1 MKKEVVK
8 QYSLV
13 DNIKYAIKMLM
24 QKDKIVVFLLVIA
37 VFIEMLIS
45 LVSVYFPKF
54 VVEQVEMSV
63 GLVRLSSS
71 ILLAAIIIGSLYFIS
86 KFINT
91 KANWHL
97 ITIQAEY
104 IWDLYMHSITCPYMD
119 VASAR
124 GQNKYQRAKDSVF
137 QGDTGCIRT
146 MIPAVLNISI
156 GILGAIVYT
165 LILLS
170 LNWWIP
176 LVLILLS
183 LLSIS
188 VSSYCRNYEQKK
200 KDSWVEIDKKLN
212 YFINKCTDPS
222 WGKEIR
228 LFSMKKW
235 LLGVIANC
243 LKDREYWYNKVE
255 TKKMSAFVCN
265 STIIFIRDGISY
277 FYLILCVAQGK
288 IGISDFILY
297 FNTIVNFSYWITKI
311 VDQISILG
319 TASNLV
325 SDFRDFM
332 ELDSEKNKGKKQ
344 NYRKLD
350 NEIQKIEFKDVS
362 FSYGDS
368 KNIIEGLNLIINK
381 GEKLG
386 LVGVNGAGKTTFVNL
401 LCGLYEPTKGE
412 ILINGFSKSDYDPS
426 ELRKVFS
433 TVFQDSNVF
442 PFTVAENI
450 AMSEKNNTDL
460 ERVLN
465 CIETADLAKK
475 IEGTRDGVSSQVLK
489 ITDNNGLIM
498 SGGEM
503 QKLYLARALYKNGS
517 VMILD
522 EPTAALD
529 PIAERNQYLQYE
541 TICKN
546 KIAIYISHRLAST
559 SFCDKIAFLENGRI
573 VEYGSHDELIKLGGK
588 YDSMFEIQREYYKEE
603 NENSEL
609 VKATALE

>member
-1 MKKEVVK
+1 MKKEMIK
-8 QYSLV
+8 QYGLI

-24 QKDKIVVFLLVIA
+24 QKDKMVVFLLVIT

-54 VVEQVEMSV
+54 VVEQIEINV
-63 GLVRLSSS
+63 GSVRLSIS
-71 ILLAAIIIGSLYFIS
+71 ILLAAIVIGSLYFVS

-119 VASAR
+119 VASAS
-124 GQNKYQRAKDSVF
+124 GQNKYQRAKDSVS

-156 GILGAIVYT
+156 GILGTIVYT

-200 KDSWVEIDKKLN
+200 KDNWVEIDKKLN
-212 YFINKCTDPS
+212 YFINKCADPS

-235 LLGVIANC
+235 LLGIIANC
-243 LKDREYWYNKVE
+243 LKDRGYWYNKVE
-255 TKKMSAFVCN
+255 TKKTFALVCN

-277 FYLILCVAQGK
+277 IYLILCVAQGK
-288 IGISDFILY
+288 IGISDFVLY
-297 FNTIVNFSYWITKI
+297 FNTIANFSYWITKI

-325 SDFRDFM
+325 SDFRSFM
-332 ELDSEKNKGKKQ
+332 ELDSEENKGKKQ
-344 NYRKLD
+344 NYRELG
-350 NEIQKIEFKDVS
+350 NAIENIEFKDVS
-362 FSYGDS
+362 FSYDND
-368 KNIIEGLNLIINK
+368 KNIIEHLNLVINK

-401 LCGLYEPTKGE
+401 LCGLYKPTEGE
-412 ILINGFSKSDYDPS
+412 ILINGFPKSDYDPN

-450 AMSEKNNTDL
+450 SMSEENNTDL
-460 ERVLN
+460 DRVLS
-465 CIETADLAKK
+465 CIEIADLTNK
-475 IEGTRDGVSSQVLK
+475 IKGTSDGVNSQVLK
-489 ITDNNGLIM
+489 VTDNNGLIM

-503 QKLYLARALYKNGS
+503 QKLYLARALYKNGR

-573 VEYGSHDELIKLGGK
+573 IEYGSHNELMKLNGK
-588 YDSMFEIQREYYKEE
+588 YYSMFEIQREYYKEE
-603 NENSEL
+603 NDN
-609 VKATALE
+609 LEPIKMTDL

>member
-104 IWDLYMHSITCPYMD
+104 IWDLYMHSISCPYMD
-119 VASAR
+119 VASAS

-146 MIPAVLNISI
+146 IIPAVLNSSI
-156 GILGAIVYT
+156 GI
-165 LILLS
+165 
-170 LNWWIP
+170 
-176 LVLILLS
+176 
-183 LLSIS
+183 
-188 VSSYCRNYEQKK
+188 
-200 KDSWVEIDKKLN
+200 
-212 YFINKCTDPS
+212 
-222 WGKEIR
+222 
-228 LFSMKKW
+228 
-235 LLGVIANC
+235 
-243 LKDREYWYNKVE
+243 
-255 TKKMSAFVCN
+255 
-265 STIIFIRDGISY
+265 
-277 FYLILCVAQGK
+277 
-288 IGISDFILY
+288 
-297 FNTIVNFSYWITKI
+297 
-311 VDQISILG
+311 
-319 TASNLV
+319 
-325 SDFRDFM
+325 
-332 ELDSEKNKGKKQ
+332 
-344 NYRKLD
+344 
-350 NEIQKIEFKDVS
+350 
-362 FSYGDS
+362 
-368 KNIIEGLNLIINK
+368 
-381 GEKLG
+381 
-386 LVGVNGAGKTTFVNL
+386 
-401 LCGLYEPTKGE
+401 
-412 ILINGFSKSDYDPS
+412 SDYDPS

-489 ITDNNGLIM
+489 IIDSDGLIM

-517 VMILD
+517 IMILD

-573 VEYGSHDELIKLGGK
+573 MEYGSHDELIKLGGK
-588 YDSMFEIQREYYKEE
+588 YNSMFEIQREYYKEE
-603 NENSEL
+603 NEDSEL
-609 VKATALE
+609 VKATILE